1 MSRRARFR
9 RWRHERPFWGSVLT
23 LLFAAELYAATAAP
37 MGLIV
42 LEGATVLGT
51 MVLSA
56 VLVVLGGATLAQ
68 PLLRTITGPIVVLLA
83 LVSLLVSNFGGF
95 LIGMLLGVVGG
106 GMVFAWSPTKN
117 ADAAA
122 PPVEEAP
129 GDTVDAEADT
139 EMLALAP
146 PTDDETPTGALLLPD
161 SADRPA
167 DPDSLSPGGEEATDS
182 DALAAQQ
189 WRRIPGGTAAEASTE
204 PPTPPRRSGRHRPLL
219 SVLVWL
225 VPALAVAVIVTATG
239 APAVADTPSGAP
251 RELPCLIPFLC
262 PEPTPTPTPPDVPSP
277 APTPGPS
284 SAPLFPDLLPKPGPS
299 ASATPTPG
307 ATCAPEDY
315 PTGDGTPVGDA
326 AALAARILQACAKAG
341 TPNAGTADEV
351 SAVGIEPSVLRAD
364 RLTLDDLTYRGTVKL
379 TTATGSTTVME
390 FAATKLTIVG
400 MDLQVPFNARTI
412 TLAGSSS
419 ATISGNVKL
428 YAADLSGKALDLL
441 PLKFTPNPPPLLPQ
455 IALPSLFFTG
465 VTSHVALV
473 SADTIKTSINITV
486 K

>member
-1 MSRRARFR
+1 M
-9 RWRHERPFWGSVLT
+9 LT
-23 LLFAAELYAATAAP
+23 LVFAAELYAATAAP

-42 LEGATVLGT
+42 LQGATVLGT

-95 LIGMLLGVVGG
+95 LIGMVLGVVGG
-106 GMVFAWSPTKN
+106 GMMFAWSPTKN
-117 ADAAA
+117 AALATPDVLLSDEAEPETDVLHVDDAEPATDVLALDDAEPPTADLHVDDAEPLTADLHLNDAEPPTADLHLPAEPIDADSAAA
-122 PPVEEAP
+122 E
-129 GDTVDAEADT
+129 
-139 EMLALAP
+139 
-146 PTDDETPTGALLLPD
+146 
-161 SADRPA
+161 R
-167 DPDSLSPGGEEATDS
+167 
-182 DALAAQQ
+182 
-189 WRRIPGGTAAEASTE
+189 WRGLPGGTAAESE
-204 PPTPPRRSGRHRPLL
+204 PPTGPGRHRRLL

-225 VPALAVAVIVTATG
+225 VPALAVALILTTTG
-239 APAVADTPSGAP
+239 APAVADTPGGQP
-251 RELPCLIPFLC
+251 RDLPCLIPFLC
-262 PEPTPTPTPPDVPSP
+262 PEPTPEPEPEPAPSP
-277 APTPGPS
+277 SP

-299 ASATPTPG
+299 ASASPTPG

-315 PTGDGTPVGDA
+315 PTGDGTPVGEA

-351 SAVGIEPSVLRAD
+351 SAVGIEPGVLKAD
-364 RLTLDDLTYRGTVKL
+364 RLTLEDLTYRGTVKL
-379 TTATGSTTVME
+379 ATATGSTTVME
-390 FAATKLTIVG
+390 FSATKLTIVG
-400 MDLQVPFNARTI
+400 MDLRVPFNARTI
-412 TLAGSSS
+412 TLAGTGGS

-473 SADTIKTSINITV
+473 SADTIRTAVSINV
-486 K
+486 A